1 MTGEKNSFLGKFRGI
16 VARNDDP
23 DKIGRLLVN
32 VPDVLGNN
40 ASGWAMPCLP
50 YAGKGVGLFLLP
62 PVGAHVWVEF
72 EHGDPDYPI
81 WCGCYWGSPGDVPTN
96 PAIAEKKV
104 LQTESGSITIDD
116 STEQITIETKKDGM
130 KIVID
135 HQGIEINDARG
146 GKIKLEGS
154 RVSVNDGALEVI

>member
-1 MTGEKNSFLGKFRGI
+1 MIGDKNNFLGKFRGI
-16 VARNDDP
+16 VARNNDDLGL
-23 DKIGRLLVN
+23 GRLLVK

-40 ASGWAMPCLP
+40 ASGWALPCLP

-62 PVGAHVWVEF
+62 PVGASVWVEF
-72 EHGDPDYPI
+72 EHGDPEYPV
-81 WCGCYWGSPGDVPTN
+81 WCGCFWGSKEDVPAN
-96 PAIAEKKV
+96 PAAANMKI

-116 STEQITIETKKDGM
+116 SAESITIQTKKDGM

-135 HQGIEINDARG
+135 HQGIEIDDARG
-146 GKIKLEGS
+146 GKIKLDGT